1 MAEVNQG
8 EGQQQFGIQRIYVK
22 DVSFE
27 SPQGVALFN
36 KQIKPAIEQELST
49 TVTTVAEDHYEVVL
63 IVTVTAKEE
72 GQVLFLVEVHQAG
85 IFGVRGFSEEQLRK
99 VTSINCPT
107 ILFPYAR
114 QLIDSLLQ
122 QASLPPLLLPPV
134 NFDELL
140 MQPAPEGATTH

>member
-1 MAEVNQG
+1 MADEA
-8 EGQQQFGIQRIYVK
+8 QQQFGIQRIYVK

-36 KQIKPAIEQELST
+36 KQIKPAIEQELAT
-49 TVTTVAEDHYEVVL
+49 TITTVAEDHYEVVL

-72 GQVLFLVEVHQAG
+72 DQVLFLVEVHQAG
-85 IFGVRGFSEEQLRK
+85 IFGVRGFTEEQLRK
-99 VTSINCPT
+99 VTSVNCPT

-134 NFDELL
+134 DFDALI
-140 MQPAPEGATTH
+140 MQPKPDDAVTH

>member
-1 MAEVNQG
+1 MSEAVKQAE
-8 EGQQQFGIQRIYVK
+8 QQFGIQRIYVK

-27 SPQGVALFN
+27 SPQGIALFN
-36 KQIKPAIEQELST
+36 NQIKPAIEQELST

-63 IVTVTAKEE
+63 AVTVTAKEDD
-72 GQVLFLVEVHQAG
+72 QILFLVEVQQAG
-85 IFGVRGFSEEQLRK
+85 IFGVRGFSEEQLRA
-99 VTSINCPT
+99 VTSVNCPS

-134 NFDELL
+134 NFEALL
-140 MQPAPEGATTH
+140 AQSRPDTAITH

>member
-1 MAEVNQG
+1 MSQE
-8 EGQQQFGIQRIYVK
+8 QQFGIQRIYVK

-49 TVTTVAEDHYEVVL
+49 AVTTVAEDHYEVVL
-63 IVTVTAKEE
+63 TVTITAKEQD
-72 GQVLFLVEVHQAG
+72 QVLFLVEVQQAG
-85 IFGVRGFSEEQLRK
+85 IFGARGFTEEQLRK
-99 VTSINCPT
+99 VTTANCPT

-114 QLIDSLLQ
+114 QLVDSLLQ

-134 NFDELL
+134 NFDVLL
-140 MQPAPEGATTH
+140 QQAESDAVTTH